1 MEQNLGSQGEP
12 GGYSRGFLHRC
23 LEGLSS
29 SLSCCQ
35 GAAPRGQLL
44 GWLEAEGSALLLPR
58 YPQDATAERRGSSK
72 NISTAQTLCQHQGI
86 THRTVTFSPFLSK
99 PRLPS
104 TPIST
109 SPVQALTGRRARS
122 GAAQALPANAIPFK
136 IKERIATAAPCTRF
150 VTNLDSSLHLPLVM
164 LIPAAPGVN
173 QVAPREQRRGVSCR
187 GCAPPPRAGAHTA

>member
-1 MEQNLGSQGEP
+1 MLPGSSTP
-12 GGYSRGFLHRC
+12 GT
-23 LEGLSS
+23 
-29 SLSCCQ
+29 
-35 GAAPRGQLL
+35 APG
-44 GWLEAEGSALLLPR
+44 LEAEGSALLLPR
-58 YPQDATAERRGSSK
+58 YPQDATAERHGSSK

-104 TPIST
+104 TPVST
-109 SPVQALTGRRARS
+109 SPVQGLTRRRARS
-122 GAAQALPANAIPFK
+122 GAAQALPANTIPFK
-136 IKERIATAAPCTRF
+136 IKGCIATAAPCTRF

-173 QVAPREQRRGVSCR
+173 QVAPREQRTGVSCR